1 MRIGNVQVTRI
12 KMPRVD
18 PTWRTASYAGN
29 AVEGFLLQI
38 YADGVTGLGGTAA
51 HPSNISGD
59 ELEAQLKGPIRSAL
73 LGADPLSGNA
83 IREIILKA
91 NVHSRAS
98 IAADLALY
106 DVTGKLASLPC
117 YALWG
122 GVVRPRVRVVRMVG
136 IKPPAELETAVGRM
150 VEEGITH
157 FKVKIGTGL
166 QEDVE
171 RIRVLRN
178 AFGMRIWIGIDGNGA
193 YQPDQ
198 AIELSRALEPYNVG
212 LIEQPID
219 YRDRDGLARVTAAS
233 PIPIIADQ
241 CVNDV
246 KSALEICQRRAAH
259 VVSVKSTKMGSL
271 NECRRVFELC
281 QVHGVRVHI
290 GGSAGPSVVDVAM
303 AHLAASLSGI
313 DNECE
318 VGEFQAL
325 EGDPTTGA
333 RVENGWLE
341 LNSESGWGLR
351 LPA

>member
-1 MRIGNVQVTRI
+1 
-12 KMPRVD
+12 
-18 PTWRTASYAGN
+18 
-29 AVEGFLLQI
+29 
-38 YADGVTGLGGTAA
+38 
-51 HPSNISGD
+51 
-59 ELEAQLKGPIRSAL
+59 
-73 LGADPLSGNA
+73 
-83 IREIILKA
+83 
-91 NVHSRAS
+91 
-98 IAADLALY
+98 
-106 DVTGKLASLPC
+106 
-117 YALWG
+117 
-122 GVVRPRVRVVRMVG
+122 
-136 IKPPAELETAVGRM
+136 
-150 VEEGITH
+150 
-157 FKVKIGTGL
+157 
-166 QEDVE
+166 
-171 RIRVLRN
+171 
-178 AFGMRIWIGIDGNGA
+178 MRIWIGIDGNGA

-233 PIPIIADQ
+233 PIPIMADQ

-246 KSALEICQRRAAH
+246 KSALEICQRPAAH

-341 LNSESGWGLR
+341 LNSESGWGLK